1 MNPYDR
7 LKRQAAKVQFTML
20 AITLVAVLTAFLLV
34 GSAAAVSALV
44 GGMINIVSVM
54 VYSRLARV
62 DPRYS
67 AQQTLNRHLF
77 AEVGKVAFA
86 LLALLACFFVR
97 GMHLPALLLAFIA
110 SLLAYWMA
118 LIFYKN

>member
-1 MNPYDR
+1 
-7 LKRQAAKVQFTML
+7 ML